1 MKRVKCLIF
10 LSILILSANGL
21 AKQVNTEKPKDV
33 RLVYLKA
40 MKEEMERTMK
50 ELSLKDFPQIYFVS
64 YSIKLVETY
73 EVGARFGSLYEVKD
87 DRFGIADVDVR
98 VGSYEYDHT
107 SDKGTDFEFS
117 WSPSEYRGSNIVPL
131 EPDVNAIRNVLWLL
145 TDASYKSNAAQYL
158 KKKGKA
164 IFEVEDKEKKDCFSR
179 EDKVSYYGEEQNL
192 VFDVKR
198 FSDMAKRLSLIFI
211 DYPEIF
217 DSDVKIKAEKITHI
231 FVNSEGTEVIMDRV
245 YYSFIASAYSR
256 AEDGMLLSNNKTD
269 YSTVFEKFPDEKRL
283 TVKVKELINELLD
296 LRKAPLFEPYTGPAI
311 LEPEA
316 TGVLFHEAIGHR
328 LEGDR
333 MNDQSEGQTFKDKI
347 GQQILP
353 PFISVYD
360 DPTMKEFEGTPVN
373 GYYEY
378 DDQGV
383 KAQRVILVDKGVLKN
398 YLMSRKPIKGFN
410 KSNGHGRAG
419 IYGKPMSRMAV
430 TYVKAENTVP
440 FEELKR
446 LLIEEVKKQNKPYGL
461 IIKNI
466 QGGSTNTSS
475 FGYQAF
481 NGVPRSVYRVY
492 PDGREELVRGVEM
505 VGTPLVTI
513 SKIIKASNEYG
524 VFNGYCGAESG
535 YIPVTA
541 IAPYVLISEIELQ
554 STLKLKERSLILPS
568 PWSKKRQTTEV
579 K

>member
-1 MKRVKCLIF
+1 
-10 LSILILSANGL
+10 
-21 AKQVNTEKPKDV
+21 
-33 RLVYLKA
+33 
-40 MKEEMERTMK
+40 
-50 ELSLKDFPQIYFVS
+50 
-64 YSIKLVETY
+64 
-73 EVGARFGSLYEVKD
+73 
-87 DRFGIADVDVR
+87 
-98 VGSYEYDHT
+98 
-107 SDKGTDFEFS
+107 
-117 WSPSEYRGSNIVPL
+117 
-131 EPDVNAIRNVLWLL
+131 
-145 TDASYKSNAAQYL
+145 
-158 KKKGKA
+158 
-164 IFEVEDKEKKDCFSR
+164 
-179 EDKVSYYGEEQNL
+179 
-192 VFDVKR
+192 
-198 FSDMAKRLSLIFI
+198 
-211 DYPEIF
+211 
-217 DSDVKIKAEKITHI
+217 
-231 FVNSEGTEVIMDRV
+231 
-245 YYSFIASAYSR
+245 
-256 AEDGMLLSNNKTD
+256 MLLSNNKTE

-466 QGGSTNTSS
+466 QGGSTNTST